1 MEQEPP
7 RPAPLQKPEN
17 VPMNKEWTRIGAAL
31 LLAAL
36 IFSINLGGYDLWPP
50 DEPRYAL
57 VAREMMDSGDYLH
70 PRVNNQPYTEKPPLL
85 FWCIAAC
92 SSLTGEVTPW
102 SARVPSVLSGL
113 VVLLFTTL
121 LARELFNARIAL
133 WSVLILMT
141 MQRFWWNSRFGQID
155 MLLAACLTAG
165 LYGYWRYEKSGQ
177 WGWLVWFYTA
187 ALAGLYAK
195 GPGVLVFPTLF
206 VLVWTWR
213 GPNRR
218 RSWVHLLV
226 GCALCVLLYALWAVP
241 THIAFA
247 REAQEAAGDVLAS
260 NMFRQTL
267 GRFFLGVSHAN
278 WPWYYLTTLPVDW
291 LPWTLFLPWVA
302 LWVWRH
308 RSDGPS
314 MRFLLSWTVPAFLF
328 FCIAIG
334 KRNVYLLPLF
344 PAFAI
349 FFAAGVLEFME
360 HGSPVWKR
368 RLGWTYFLFLIG
380 IGLAPVVAS
389 FTPYRDMIPRAMYLF
404 DLAIFVCGLVMVP
417 LKSKNYESLLH
428 IRVFGS
434 FLLLSF
440 LSTILI
446 FPAINAHKSARPFC
460 RPVAELSEKGMD
472 FDLYSVGFARE
483 EYVFYSRHFLKE
495 LYTESVPLEQT
506 YDMSASEIVKLQKD
520 LSRAI
525 AKAVEKIEIDD
536 IAAISAP
543 ELEALRKAVDE
554 VVGKEDYPPELIN
567 DFKKGLEKESE
578 EFFSVFGSARPAFL
592 YVQEYDWR
600 WIYAVHPNIQGAV
613 VLSESNVGSRRV
625 LLIANPAG
633 AKLVSSHP

>member
-1 MEQEPP
+1 
-7 RPAPLQKPEN
+7 
-17 VPMNKEWTRIGAAL
+17 MNKEWTRIGAAL

-36 IFSINLGGYDLWPP
+36 IFSINVGGYDLWPP

-92 SSLTGEVTPW
+92 SSLTGEVTPV
-102 SARVPSVLSGL
+102 SARIPSVLSGL
-113 VVLLFTTL
+113 VVLLFTAL
-121 LARELFNARIAL
+121 LARELFNARIAF

-165 LYGYWRYEKSGQ
+165 LYGYWRWEKSGR

-206 VLVWTWR
+206 VLAWTWR
-213 GPNRR
+213 APNRTR
-218 RSWVHLLV
+218 AWAHLV
-226 GCALCVLLYALWAVP
+226 IGCSLCVVVYALWAVP
-241 THIAFA
+241 VHIAFA
-247 REAQEAAGDVLAS
+247 REVQEAAGDALAS

-291 LPWTLFLPWVA
+291 LPWTMFLPWVA

-349 FFAAGVLEFME
+349 FFAAGVLEFMDS
-360 HGSPVWKR
+360 GNAAWRK
-368 RLGWTYFLFLIG
+368 RLGWIYALILILIG
-380 IGLAPVVAS
+380 VSPVAIFFSEYREIWTPGLALVGLCM
-389 FTPYRDMIPRAMYLF
+389 FG
-404 DLAIFVCGLVMVP
+404 CGLAVLP
-417 LKSKNYESLLH
+417 AIPKNRGLYLH
-428 IRVFGS
+428 VQVLGS
-434 FLLLSF
+434 FILLSLF
-440 LSTILI
+440 CAVLV
-446 FPAINAHKSARPFC
+446 FPAINIHKSARYFC
-460 RPVAELSEKGMD
+460 RPVAELVEKGVD

-495 LYTESVPLEQT
+495 LYTESVPLEHV

-543 ELEALRKAVDE
+543 ELEALRKVVDE

-567 DFKKGLEKESE
+567 DFKKGLETESE
-578 EFFSVFGSARPAFL
+578 EFFSVFSSARPAFL

-600 WIYAVHPNIQGAV
+600 WIYAVHPNIHGAV
-613 VLSESNVGSRRV
+613 VLSQSNVGSRRV

-633 AKLVSSHP
+633 AKLVSSRP